1 MARKLPRMRLPED
14 RDPVWY
20 SLRFRSLLS
29 VGLDTAVWLS
39 GDVRRTSSYGG
50 GPRTEAFA
58 SIVDKLTDTCSIG
71 LGSMTEGSLAIFRS
85 A

>member
-1 MARKLPRMRLPED
+1 MRLPED
-14 RDPVWY
+14 RHPVWN

-29 VGLDTAVWLS
+29 VGLDTAVRLS
-39 GDVRRTSSYGG
+39 GDVRRTSCFGG

-58 SIVDKLTDTCSIG
+58 SIVDKLIDTCSIG
-71 LGSMTEGSLAIFRS
+71 LGSMTEDSLAIFRS